1 MRRIITDYLELSKA
15 RLCAMVL
22 ITTAVG
28 YVLAGPTA
36 PLGWPLVWTLLGTAL
51 TAFGANA
58 LNQLLEKKRDA
69 QMERTRLRPIPTGR
83 ISERA
88 AFVFGIGAALTGAL
102 ILALLVGRLPA
113 ALACGTFLVYVLV
126 YTPLKPVTSLN
137 TVVGAITGA
146 VPPLIGW
153 AAATGQ
159 LDLGAALLGALLF
172 VWQVPHF
179 FALAWLYRADYARG
193 GFRRLP
199 VLDPTGH
206 LTFRVLLMFAFLLL
220 PLGLVIFLAGVAGR
234 WFALGSLALGL
245 WWVAFGANLLRSG
258 SDRDARRVFLASLIY
273 LPAMLGLMVADSRPH
288 PRRGA
293 ADIFPVAAAYAD
305 TDTPAFVNDPEPVD
319 DGVDDG
325 ANDVFD
331 DGVDDAANDVVDD
344 VVNDRFGEDSL
355 PPDDCGAV
363 P

>member
-1 MRRIITDYLELSKA
+1 MRRLITDYLELSKA

-28 YVLAGPTA
+28 YVLARPAA
-36 PLGWPLVWTLLGTAL
+36 PLGWSLVWTLLGTAL

-88 AFVFGIGAALTGAL
+88 AFVFGIGAALTGTL

-137 TVVGAITGA
+137 TVVGAVTGA

-172 VWQVPHF
+172 IWQVPHF

-193 GFRRLP
+193 GFRMLP

-220 PLGLVIFLAGVAGR
+220 PLGLVIFLAGIAGR
-234 WFALGSLALGL
+234 WFAVGSLVLGF
-245 WWVAFGANLLRSG
+245 WWAAFGVNLLHSG

-288 PRRGA
+288 PRRGV

-305 TDTPAFVNDPEPVD
+305 TGTPAFVNDPEPVD
-319 DGVDDG
+319 DAV
-325 ANDVFD
+325 NDAVS
-331 DGVDDAANDVVDD
+331 DAVGDAVS
-344 VVNDRFGEDSL
+344 DRFGEDSL

>member
-1 MRRIITDYLELSKA
+1 MHRIIADYLELSKA
-15 RLCAMVL
+15 RLCVMVL

-28 YVLAGPTA
+28 YLMARPGG

-58 LNQLLEKKRDA
+58 LNQLLEKERDA
-69 QMERTRLRPIPTGR
+69 KMERTRLRPLPAGR
-83 ISERA
+83 ISEGA
-88 AFVFGIGAALTGAL
+88 AFVFGIGAALTGTL
-102 ILALLVGRLPA
+102 ILAVLVGRLPA
-113 ALACGTFLVYVLV
+113 ALACGTFLIYVLV
-126 YTPLKPVTSLN
+126 YTPLKPVSSLN

-159 LDLGAALLGALLF
+159 LGLGAGLLGALLF

-193 GFRRLP
+193 GFCMLP
-199 VLDPTGH
+199 LLDPAGH

-234 WFALGSLALGL
+234 WFALGSLALGM
-245 WWVAFGANLLRSG
+245 WWVAFGVNLLRSG

-293 ADIFPVAAAYAD
+293 VDIFPVTAAYAG
-305 TDTPAFVNDPEPVD
+305 TGAPAFVNDTES
-319 DGVDDG
+319 
-325 ANDVFD
+325 
-331 DGVDDAANDVVDD
+331 VDDAVG
-344 VVNDRFGEDSL
+344 DRFGDDSL
-355 PPDDCGAV
+355 PSDDCGAA

>member
-1 MRRIITDYLELSKA
+1 MRRLISDYFELSKA

-22 ITTAVG
+22 VTTAAG
-28 YVLAGPTA
+28 YVLARPGA
-36 PLGWPLVWTLLGTAL
+36 PLGWSLVWTLLGTAL

-58 LNQLLEKKRDA
+58 LNQLLEKERDA
-69 QMERTRLRPIPTGR
+69 KMERTRLRPLPAGR

-88 AFVFGIGAALTGAL
+88 ALVFGLGAALTGTL

-113 ALACGTFLVYVLV
+113 VLACATFLIYVLV

-137 TVVGAITGA
+137 TIVGAITGA

-159 LDLGAALLGALLF
+159 LDLGAGLLGALLF

-193 GFRRLP
+193 GFCMLP
-199 VLDPTGH
+199 VLDPAGH
-206 LTFRVLLMFAFLLL
+206 LTFRVLLVFAFLLV
-220 PLGLVIFLAGVAGR
+220 PLGLVIFLAGVAGP

-245 WWVAFGANLLRSG
+245 WWVAFGVNLLRSG

-273 LPAMLGLMVADSRPH
+273 LPAMLGLMLADSRPL

-293 ADIFPVAAAYAD
+293 VDIFPVTAAYAA
-305 TDTPAFVNDPEPVD
+305 TEMPVK
-319 DGVDDG
+319 V
-325 ANDVFD
+325 A
-331 DGVDDAANDVVDD
+331 DAESVADAVGHQ
-344 VVNDRFGEDSL
+344 FGEDSL
-355 PPDDCGAV
+355 RPDDCGAA